1 MNARWGRDVQTLGE
15 AVSHNVHAM
24 ARWAPGACPCNVPSL
39 TGASREGRVTMRI
52 TRLTALFAGR
62 VYVTLLGERG
72 IPCAGLARP
81 HAFDR
86 DPEVVFEVG
95 SREESQATGFDSA
108 PAGTLVRFRDCA
120 RDPGGE
126 GVGRQTCVSVR
137 NEEGG

>member
-1 MNARWGRDVQTLGE
+1 MNARWLRDVQTLGE
-15 AVSHNVHAM
+15 AVGHSVHAM
-24 ARWAPGACPCNVPSL
+24 ARWAPGACLRNVPSL
-39 TGASREGRVTMRI
+39 TSASREARVEMRI
-52 TRLTALFAGR
+52 TRLTALYAGR
-62 VYVTLLGERG
+62 VCGSELGERG

-81 HAFDR
+81 HALDGG
-86 DPEVVFEVG
+86 PEVVSEVELG
-95 SREESQATGFDSA
+95 RESQSTGLDSA